1 MKRYKYSFDRY
12 NRFDVVKVNLPSA
25 ASTLFLCR
33 HVLTFLIVGFAFRR
47 AHVSLSDAFGGTLE
61 PVYMLS
67 DIPALLVC
75 LAMLA
80 RHPSSGRLI
89 RMAWRLGPYLLLI
102 SGAGYLTLLV
112 RELGFDPGRFGW
124 AVWAMVFSTALSV
137 AYVFLSP
144 YARDLFREFP
154 DPALA
159 HDGPTKK

>member
-1 MKRYKYSFDRY
+1 MKRYKYPYDRY

-25 ASTLFLCR
+25 ASVLFLCR
-33 HVLTFLIVGFAFRR
+33 HVLAFLIIGFAFRR
-47 AHVSLSDAFGGTLE
+47 AHVSLSDAFGGAVE

-80 RHPSSGRLI
+80 RHPSSGRLV
-89 RMAWRLGPYLLLI
+89 RMAWRLGPYLLLV
-102 SGAGYLTLLV
+102 SAAGYLALLV
-112 RELGFDPGRFGW
+112 RELGFDPAHFGW
-124 AVWAMVFSTALSV
+124 AVWAMVLGTAASV

-154 DPALA
+154 DPVPDHGGSAK
-159 HDGPTKK
+159 T